1 MFSRLIAS
9 VVAFASSFRFVGFA
23 LFELMLI
30 FNPSFSYAEIYKCAG
45 AAGPVAF
52 GDQPCANRPARQGE
66 SADKSKAPST
76 TSVAAMTPGKLE
88 KERTPSMLLT
98 LEERIQAAHNPECRE
113 LRDQLKRRGYI
124 NDSLLTVHQ
133 PLQADSKSM
142 WDRYRPICLPQAND
156 LIVLDRAHKDGAKRE
171 MARKSECE
179 VKTREYEQ
187 RKHGATNASQLESYA
202 LALLASEVARGCR

>member
-1 MFSRLIAS
+1 
-9 VVAFASSFRFVGFA
+9 
-23 LFELMLI
+23 
-30 FNPSFSYAEIYKCAG
+30 
-45 AAGPVAF
+45 
-52 GDQPCANRPARQGE
+52 
-66 SADKSKAPST
+66 
-76 TSVAAMTPGKLE
+76 
-88 KERTPSMLLT
+88 MLLT